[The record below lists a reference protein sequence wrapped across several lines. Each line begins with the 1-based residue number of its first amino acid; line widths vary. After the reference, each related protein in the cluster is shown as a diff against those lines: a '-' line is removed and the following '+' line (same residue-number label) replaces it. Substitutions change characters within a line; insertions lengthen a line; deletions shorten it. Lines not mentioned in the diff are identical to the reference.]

1 MAANKIATLIRDAMI
16 VADGTTRR
24 GSVAIDTEG
33 RIDAVYADGDV
44 LPEAQETVDAHDLY
58 LLPGAID
65 DHVHFRDPGLTHKA
79 DMATESAAAI
89 LGGVTSVLDM
99 PNTNPQTTS
108 VLAWQAK
115 MNSAAGRMR
124 TNYAFYIG
132 ATNANADELLRADY
146 TKACGIKVFMGS
158 STGGMLVD
166 SEAQLRKIFSE
177 APTLIAA
184 HCEDESIIRANS
196 EAARAKFGD
205 NVPWAQHAEIRSRR
219 ACYASSSMAADMATE
234 TGTRLHIMHITTKE
248 EVDMLDLLH
257 ESGHANITGEA
268 CPAHLWFHMEDYD
281 SLGPLVKCNP
291 AVKTFADRNALRMAV
306 SSGIIATVGTD
317 HAPHTLD
324 EKTGHD
330 YWHTPSGMPM
340 IQHSLQV
347 MLRLADEGWWDYPTV
362 AARMAEG
369 VADLYG
375 IEDRGHIRAGQWADL
390 VLVRKA
396 PQVVGTVAYKCAWS
410 PLKGVMMNHTIE
422 RTYVNGTLAQQ
433 GGALTDKNS
442 AAPITFKPRR

>member
-16 VADGTTRR
+16 VSDGKTRR
-24 GSVAIDTEG
+24 GSVAIDTDG

-44 LPEAQETVDAHDLY
+44 LPTARETVDAQGLF
-58 LLPGAID
+58 LFPGAID

-79 DMATESAAAI
+79 DMASESAAAI

-99 PNTNPQTTS
+99 PNTKPQTTS
-108 VLAWQAK
+108 VEAWQAK
-115 MNSAAGRMR
+115 MASAEGRMR

-132 ATNANADELLRADY
+132 ATNDNADELLRADY
-146 TKACGIKVFMGS
+146 NKVCGIKVFMGS

-166 SEAQLRKIFSE
+166 SDTQLRKIFSE

-184 HCEDESIIRANS
+184 HCEDEAIIRANS
-196 EAARAKFGD
+196 EAAKAKYGD
-205 NVPWAQHAEIRSRR
+205 NVPWSEHPEIRSRR
-219 ACYASSSMAADMATE
+219 ACYASSHRAIEMAKE
-234 TGTRLHIMHITTKE
+234 TGARLHIMHITTKE
-248 EVDMLDLLH
+248 ELDLLDD
-257 ESGHANITGEA
+257 GANRRITGEA
-268 CPAHLWFHMEDYD
+268 CPAHLWFHKEDYD
-281 SLGPLVKCNP
+281 TLGALIKCNP

-306 SSGIIATVGTD
+306 SSGIITTVGTD
-317 HAPHTLD
+317 HAPHTLE

-347 MLRLADEGWWDYPTV
+347 MLRLADEGWWDYATV

-375 IEDRGHIRAGQWADL
+375 IEGRGHIRAGQWADL
-390 VLVRKA
+390 ALVRKE
-396 PQVVGTVAYKCAWS
+396 PQVVGKVAYKCGWT
-410 PLKGVMMNHTIE
+410 PLKGVMMNHIVE
-422 RTYVNGTLAQQ
+422 RTYVNGELAQK
-433 GGALTDKNS
+433 GGVLTNTTS
-442 AAPITFKPRR
+442 AAPMTFTPRR